1 MFGRDEGKEKSSVT
15 NVCLW
20 CGHVHVCVHV
30 CVIGW
35 SGKSKGNIAQAKKTL
50 DECVCFAYMLMC
62 VGCVCCVSLQCTC
75 VVCESQ
81 GFKLSCECIV
91 PSLIHYLLILYST
104 SRLLF
109 LNKNAHICFT

>member
-35 SGKSKGNIAQAKKTL
+35 SG
-50 DECVCFAYMLMC
+50 
-62 VGCVCCVSLQCTC
+62 
-75 VVCESQ
+75 
-81 GFKLSCECIV
+81 
-91 PSLIHYLLILYST
+91 
-104 SRLLF
+104 
-109 LNKNAHICFT
+109 